1 MVVLDGHDVNDIEF
15 LVDLIILGVILYF
28 NIRMVLKFIDDN
40 YWLLLEVID
49 EDIW

>member
-40 YWLLLEVID
+40 Y
-49 EDIW
+49 